1 MPLSCDFT
9 PVEQQLPFVA
19 RFTHI
24 SYNSLQ
30 EVLMKVRSTIL
41 SAGLSCALLVSTGA
55 AQMKDGKMSAL
66 IARGKYLVT
75 IGSCNDCH
83 SPKLMTPK
91 GPVIDESRLLSGSPA
106 GMPIPAVPPGTLGPD
121 KWGALTSN
129 DLTAWVGPWGTSF
142 TRNLTPDKETGL
154 GSWTEAMFIKALR
167 TGKDMGE
174 GRPILPPMPWEM
186 IGKATD
192 SDLKAIFAYLQ
203 SLKPIKNAVHDPIP
217 PAAAPGGGH

>member
-1 MPLSCDFT
+1 VKHTTTIIALGLLS
-9 PVEQQLPFVA
+9 
-19 RFTHI
+19 
-24 SYNSLQ
+24 
-30 EVLMKVRSTIL
+30 VLAAST
-41 SAGLSCALLVSTGA
+41 VF
-55 AQMKDGKMSAL
+55 AQMKDSDKIAR

-75 IGSCNDCH
+75 LGGCNDCH
-83 SPKLMTPK
+83 SPKIMTPK
-91 GPVIDESRLLSGSPA
+91 GPVIDETRPLSGSPS
-106 GMPIPAVPPGTLGPD
+106 GVPVPALPDGVLGPD
-121 KWGALTSN
+121 KWGVITSN
-129 DLTAWVGPWGTSF
+129 DLTVWAGPWGVSF

-154 GSWTEAMFIKALR
+154 GSWTEAIFIKALR

-203 SLKPIKNAVHDPIP
+203 SLKPIKNAIHDPIP

>member
-1 MPLSCDFT
+1 MKHTTTIIALGLLS
-9 PVEQQLPFVA
+9 
-19 RFTHI
+19 
-24 SYNSLQ
+24 
-30 EVLMKVRSTIL
+30 VLAAST
-41 SAGLSCALLVSTGA
+41 VF
-55 AQMKDGKMSAL
+55 AQMKDSDKIAR

-75 IGSCNDCH
+75 LGGCNDCH
-83 SPKLMTPK
+83 SPKIMTPK
-91 GPVIDESRLLSGSPA
+91 GPVIDETRPLSGSPS
-106 GMPIPAVPPGTLGPD
+106 GVPVPALPDGVLGPD
-121 KWGALTSN
+121 KWGVITSN
-129 DLTAWVGPWGTSF
+129 DLTVWAGPWGVSF

-154 GSWTEAMFIKALR
+154 GSWTEAIFIKALR

-203 SLKPIKNAVHDPIP
+203 SLKPIKNAIHDPIP